1 MDNDAYFSILGE
13 SSSFNLE
20 NLFHDNKWA
29 SLSGISHINLWT
41 DTFSQTYQ
49 NISKDN
55 LNEINEDQFKLD
67 SFQFSQKVHSLI
79 DEYYQRKNAF
89 FIQMSTSH
97 NTHKFKNQ
105 GLNFLKN
112 YVLEYIA
119 LNPLIENSFPGM
131 HPKSSWPVC
140 LDDIL
145 EKISNLKI
153 DEIFHQPF
161 DFENNFLKECEEY
174 INESFEKEHLIEY
187 LPKAIG
193 AFLSIFILF
202 GNIKKLEEIFSFLS
216 SLKEKYNNKF
226 DEIFKKTSKYIIP
239 ILEQIRDYSQ
249 KLQNH
254 HPILSNYQINEAFLI
269 NNDNIFAP
277 SKYTLAQN
285 SSITTDGTYLYIVL
299 SGINGSMSKIGTG
312 YNNTIQG
319 KVYFSKSLYD
329 ENEYQWVFLK
339 GKLYAKIG
347 LSEEISIF
355 DSNNFENLGKIK
367 LLLPENIHHPQI
379 KKRSERFILTTDN
392 ERLQIITLEPEINPN
407 PKNPYVVQQNN
418 QRLYSDEED
427 EEQFLNGKDNSKD
440 TIYDIF
446 TCVNLV
452 LLSYDIE
459 SDNKDNIEKIKSTL
473 SEEKQNL
480 INELHESF
488 SYYFSYDNCHRA
500 LEMFSWDF
508 EKATMYLID
517 NGEQVKEDIL
527 ISDDKKILYSV
538 PLEGIRN
545 LSGYYEFKEIE
556 ENKDDNNNETN
567 KENKDNNNN
576 NNNNKTIKTKFDIN
590 SYNSLK
596 WTRPNGYLIGY
607 KFNEAVCYV
616 FKDYKFLGKYRAIEF
631 THNDYLL
638 TYDNIHNRYY
648 CALNYTLISQSV
660 IFCDCF
666 SESLSLLEKKI
677 DDDININFNVNEN
690 NFSYENFIKEM
701 KEHFFKFSIN
711 KNRAYWKFKN
721 WDYFYNSC
729 YDNTINMGHGI
740 GQTELRKFTSK
751 LKNLVH
757 KMEKIKKYN
766 EIELYNQ
773 LKKIYKDI
781 DKYDLDYKENY
792 L

>member
-20 NLFHDNKWA
+20 NLFQDNKWA

-41 DTFSQTYQ
+41 DAFNQSSQNLAKES
-49 NISKDN
+49 NIES
-55 LNEINEDQFKLD
+55 NEDQLKIE

-89 FIQMSTSH
+89 FIQMSNSH

-112 YVLEYIA
+112 YTLENIS

-140 LDDIL
+140 LSDIL
-145 EKISNLKI
+145 DKILNLEI

-161 DFENNFLKECEEY
+161 DLENNFLKECEEY
-174 INESFEKEHLIEY
+174 INESFQKENLIEY

-193 AFLSIFILF
+193 AFISIFILF
-202 GNIKKLEEIFSFLS
+202 GNIKKLEEIFSFLNQM
-216 SLKEKYNNKF
+216 KEKYENIFN
-226 DEIFKKTSKYIIP
+226 DIFKKSYEYIIP
-239 ILEQIRDYSQ
+239 TLNKVRNYSQ
-249 KLQNH
+249 KLQIH
-254 HPILSNYQINEAFLI
+254 HPILSNYQINEGFLI

-285 SSITTDGTYLYIVL
+285 SSITNDGTFLYLVL

-312 YNNTIQG
+312 YNNTIKG

-329 ENEYQWVFLK
+329 ENEYQWVYLK

-355 DSNNFENLGKIK
+355 NSENFENLGKIK

-379 KKRSERFILTTDN
+379 KKRSEKFILTTDN
-392 ERLQIITLEPEINPN
+392 EKLQIITLEPELNKN
-407 PKNPYVVQQNN
+407 PKNPFIIQQNN
-418 QRLYSDEED
+418 HRLYSDEEGD
-427 EEQFLNGKDNSKD
+427 EEFLEGKENAKEQ
-440 TIYDIF
+440 IYDIY
-446 TCVNLV
+446 TCVNLI

-459 SDNKDNIEKIKSTL
+459 NIDKDNKEKIKLTL

-480 INELHESF
+480 ISELHESF
-488 SYYFSYDNCHRA
+488 SYFFTYDNCHRA

-545 LSGYYEFKEIE
+545 LSGYYELKEKE
-556 ENKDDNNNETN
+556 ENE
-567 KENKDNNNN
+567 NN
-576 NNNNKTIKTKFDIN
+576 NNNNKKIIKSKFDIN

-638 TYDNIHNRYY
+638 NYDTIHNRYY
-648 CALNYTLISQSV
+648 SALNYTLLYHSV
-660 IFCDCF
+660 IFC
-666 SESLSLLEKKI
+666 
-677 DDDININFNVNEN
+677 
-690 NFSYENFIKEM
+690 
-701 KEHFFKFSIN
+701 
-711 KNRAYWKFKN
+711 
-721 WDYFYNSC
+721 FY
-729 YDNTINMGHGI
+729 
-740 GQTELRKFTSK
+740 
-751 LKNLVH
+751 
-757 KMEKIKKYN
+757 
-766 EIELYNQ
+766 LY
-773 LKKIYKDI
+773 
-781 DKYDLDYKENY
+781 
-792 L
+792 

>member
-119 LNPLIENSFPGM
+119 LNPLIENSFPG
-131 HPKSSWPVC
+131 
-140 LDDIL
+140 
-145 EKISNLKI
+145 
-153 DEIFHQPF
+153 
-161 DFENNFLKECEEY
+161 
-174 INESFEKEHLIEY
+174 EKEHLIEY

-202 GNIKKLEEIFSFLS
+202 GNIKKLEEIFSFLT
-216 SLKEKYNNKF
+216 SLREKYNNKF

-329 ENEYQWVFLK
+329 ENEYQWVF
-339 GKLYAKIG
+339 
-347 LSEEISIF
+347 
-355 DSNNFENLGKIK
+355 
-367 LLLPENIHHPQI
+367 
-379 KKRSERFILTTDN
+379 
-392 ERLQIITLEPEINPN
+392 
-407 PKNPYVVQQNN
+407 
-418 QRLYSDEED
+418 
-427 EEQFLNGKDNSKD
+427 
-440 TIYDIF
+440 
-446 TCVNLV
+446 
-452 LLSYDIE
+452 
-459 SDNKDNIEKIKSTL
+459 
-473 SEEKQNL
+473 
-480 INELHESF
+480 
-488 SYYFSYDNCHRA
+488 
-500 LEMFSWDF
+500 
-508 EKATMYLID
+508 
-517 NGEQVKEDIL
+517 
-527 ISDDKKILYSV
+527 
-538 PLEGIRN
+538 
-545 LSGYYEFKEIE
+545 
-556 ENKDDNNNETN
+556 
-567 KENKDNNNN
+567 
-576 NNNNKTIKTKFDIN
+576 
-590 SYNSLK
+590 
-596 WTRPNGYLIGY
+596 
-607 KFNEAVCYV
+607 
-616 FKDYKFLGKYRAIEF
+616 
-631 THNDYLL
+631 
-638 TYDNIHNRYY
+638 
-648 CALNYTLISQSV
+648 
-660 IFCDCF
+660 
-666 SESLSLLEKKI
+666 
-677 DDDININFNVNEN
+677 
-690 NFSYENFIKEM
+690 
-701 KEHFFKFSIN
+701 
-711 KNRAYWKFKN
+711 
-721 WDYFYNSC
+721 
-729 YDNTINMGHGI
+729 
-740 GQTELRKFTSK
+740 
-751 LKNLVH
+751 
-757 KMEKIKKYN
+757 
-766 EIELYNQ
+766 
-773 LKKIYKDI
+773 
-781 DKYDLDYKENY
+781 
-792 L
+792 